1 MHPTTTCTVTNAS
14 LLHCNTALSQLS
26 GRCRHRPSAS
36 ATSTPTRSTTQPL
49 CNEPSVTPSR
59 AVSCHDTLAMHM
71 RLDLSGQAEALAT
84 CTMNMTYHPNRSTT
98 TPKHRNQQQACKQGR
113 SLAATTNLRK
123 HSPGARGTPFLD
135 WANITKRPDMQAHMS
150 LTATIS
156 RVEHTQAEHTYQH

>member
-1 MHPTTTCTVTNAS
+1 VTAMHPTTTCTVTNAS

-98 TPKHRNQQQACKQGR
+98 NHAKASQ
-113 SLAATTNLRK
+113 SAA
-123 HSPGARGTPFLD
+123 S
-135 WANITKRPDMQAHMS
+135 MQARQVSGGHYKPQE
-150 LTATIS
+150 TQPWGQGHTIP
-156 RVEHTQAEHTYQH
+156 RLGQHNQET